1 MDWNQCM
8 EDSNAVKITPDKKRA
23 EFLFHRAEET
33 LEVLEH
39 TIITDKNITVFF
51 ANYYDALL

>member
-8 EDSNAVKITPDKKRA
+8 EDSNAMKITPDKKRA
-23 EFLFHRAEET
+23 EFLFRRAEET